1 MIRLRPVLMVL
12 RVLMAL
18 VALLVLNRVNAQSV
32 NTQNLNTQ
40 NVNPQSVNTHN
51 ANTQNV
57 NAQSVNTQNLNP
69 QSVNTHNV
77 NIQNVNTQNFNTNI
91 RLLNIAGEPIKLALS
106 VGQEVQLNFEQPL
119 GRLGTPQSIKNKLQT
134 QLIDQRLWLKAS
146 KAFKPVRILVRS
158 ETGELSVFLLSA
170 NVGQQ
175 TIQAYPIKYNVITE
189 AKLPNQ
195 SNSKSNSSNNQ
206 QNSSIKPA
214 LNYVDLT
221 RFVAQSLYAPKRLL
235 EKINLIRIPIN
246 TKKAVRLFTCS
257 TALAC
262 NGNVLAHPIAAW
274 QSPHLYISAVLL
286 KNTTQQ
292 QIVLDPRDLLGQ
304 WKAATF
310 HFNRLGKA
318 NSPEDTSVVYLV
330 SLSPFEQ
337 SL

>member
-1 MIRLRPVLMVL
+1 MIRLRPVL

-18 VALLVLNRVNAQSV
+18 IALLVLNRVNAQSV
-32 NTQNLNTQ
+32 NVQHVNIQNANTQNLNPQKVNTQNINTQ
-40 NVNPQSVNTHN
+40 NVNPQSVNT
-51 ANTQNV
+51 
-57 NAQSVNTQNLNP
+57 QNL
-69 QSVNTHNV
+69 
-77 NIQNVNTQNFNTNI
+77 NTNI

-119 GRLGTPQSIKNKLQT
+119 DRFGTPQSIKNKLQT

-146 KAFKPVRILVRS
+146 KTFKPTRVLVRS

-175 TIQAYPIKYNVITE
+175 TIQPYPIKYTVITE

-195 SNSKSNSSNNQ
+195 SNSNSKNQSNSKNNNNQ

-214 LNYVDLT
+214 LSYVDLT
-221 RFVAQSLYAPKRLL
+221 RFAAQSLYAPKRLL

-257 TALAC
+257 TALTC

-274 QSPHLYISAVLL
+274 QSPRLYISAVLL

-292 QIVLDPRDLLGQ
+292 QIVLDPRDLLGT
-304 WKAATF
+304 WKATTF

-330 SLSPFEQ
+330 SSSPFEQ

>member
-1 MIRLRPVLMVL
+1 MIRLRPVLMA
-12 RVLMAL
+12 LM
-18 VALLVLNRVNAQSV
+18 ALLVLNTVHAQSV
-32 NTQNLNTQ
+32 NVQHVNIQN
-40 NVNPQSVNTHN
+40 
-51 ANTQNV
+51 A
-57 NAQSVNTQNLNP
+57 NTQNLNP
-69 QSVNTHNV
+69 QSVNTQNV
-77 NIQNVNTQNFNTNI
+77 NIQNLNTQNLNTNM

-119 GRLGTPQSIKNKLQT
+119 GRFGTPQSIKNKLQT
-134 QLIDQRLWLKAS
+134 QLIDKRLWLKAS
-146 KAFKPVRILVRS
+146 KTFKPTRVLVRS
-158 ETGELSVFLLSA
+158 EQGELSVFLLSA

-195 SNSKSNSSNNQ
+195 NNSNSNNRSNSKNSSSNQ
-206 QNSSIKPA
+206 QNSSTKPA
-214 LNYVDLT
+214 LSYVDLT
-221 RFVAQSLYAPKRLL
+221 RFAAQSLYAPKRLL

-262 NGNVLAHPIAAW
+262 NGNVLARPIATW

-304 WKAATF
+304 WKATTF

-330 SLSPFEQ
+330 SSSPFEQ

>member
-1 MIRLRPVLMVL
+1 
-12 RVLMAL
+12 
-18 VALLVLNRVNAQSV
+18 
-32 NTQNLNTQ
+32 
-40 NVNPQSVNTHN
+40 
-51 ANTQNV
+51 
-57 NAQSVNTQNLNP
+57 
-69 QSVNTHNV
+69 
-77 NIQNVNTQNFNTNI
+77 
-91 RLLNIAGEPIKLALS
+91 
-106 VGQEVQLNFEQPL
+106 
-119 GRLGTPQSIKNKLQT
+119 LGTPQSIKNKLQT

-146 KAFKPVRILVRS
+146 KTFKPTRVLVRS
-158 ETGELSVFLLSA
+158 EQGELSVFLLSA

-175 TIQAYPIKYNVITE
+175 TIQRYPIKYNVITE

-195 SNSKSNSSNNQ
+195 NNSNSNSKSNNNQ

-214 LNYVDLT
+214 LSYVDLT
-221 RFVAQSLYAPKRLL
+221 RFVAQSLYAPKRLV

-257 TALAC
+257 TALTC
-262 NGNVLAHPIAAW
+262 NGNVLARPIAAW
-274 QSPHLYISAVLL
+274 QSPRLYISAVLL

-292 QIVLDPRDLLGQ
+292 QIVLDPRDLLGT
-304 WKAATF
+304 WKAVTF